1 MPDTNRRSG
10 KFSNCREWRS
20 FMTAL
25 QGAALSPKIVLSPK
39 IRGAVSSSFCW
50 SADAARTSNWLLAGG
65 RFSPQR
71 P

>member
-1 MPDTNRRSG
+1 MPDTNLKTG
-10 KFSNCREWRS
+10 KFSNVREWRS

-25 QGAALSPKIVLSPK
+25 QGTALSPKMALSPK
-39 IRGAVSSSFCW
+39 VRGAVSSSFSW
-50 SADAARTSNWLLAGG
+50 SSDAARTSNWLLAGS

>member
-1 MPDTNRRSG
+1 MPDTNRRTG

-20 FMTAL
+20 FMTTL
-25 QGAALSPKIVLSPK
+25 QGAALAPAGLSPR
-39 IRGAVSSSFCW
+39 IRGAVRSSFP
-50 SADAARTSNWLLAGG
+50 AGTSSWLLAGS